1 MPSKKGP
8 GRPPKQGH
16 LTPDLLRSTLDMPRH
31 EAAAYLGLS
40 QRTYQRRLEALET
53 QTVELVNPILSPDRS
68 IDQILEDRRKSFS
81 RQAKSAASK
90 AMIEFK
96 IKDSKPL
103 GLFVFGDPHLDDD
116 GTDIGL
122 IESHMA
128 LINATPNCYAVN
140 IGDVR
145 NNWVGRLMALYA
157 HQSITES
164 EAWELAKWF
173 FDGVPHLLHVGG
185 NHCKWSG
192 GRDLLPLLAKNAG
205 QLYVDHG
212 ARLALTFANKRR
224 VTINARHKF
233 PGNSLYNVA
242 HGVNRGSREAGILD
256 NIVVA
261 GHIHCSG
268 YNILKNPVTKLVS
281 HCIQVASYK
290 IFDSYAEEM
299 GLTDQNISPSVLV
312 VINPEA
318 KEAGLVTVFHD
329 VEEGA
334 AFLQSKHKK
343 K

>member
-1 MPSKKGP
+1 MLAP
-8 GRPPKQGH
+8 GRH
-16 LTPDLLRSTLDMPRH
+16 
-31 EAAAYLGLS
+31 Y
-40 QRTYQRRLEALET
+40 
-53 QTVELVNPILSPDRS
+53 VNSPIR
-68 IDQILEDRRKSFS
+68 IGAHFE
-81 RQAKSAASK
+81 
-90 AMIEFK
+90 
-96 IKDSKPL
+96 
-103 GLFVFGDPHLDDD
+103 DDD
-116 GTDIGL
+116 GTDIAM
-122 IESHMA
+122 IESHID
-128 LINATPNCYAVN
+128 LINNTPNCYAVN

-173 FDGVPHLLHVGG
+173 FNSVPHLLHIGG
-185 NHCKWSG
+185 NHCTWSG

-212 ARLALTFANKRR
+212 ARLGLTFANKRR
-224 VTINARHKF
+224 VSINARHKF
-233 PGNSLYNVA
+233 PGNSMYNVA
-242 HGVNRGSREAGILD
+242 HGANRASREAGILD

-290 IFDSYAEEM
+290 MFDRYAE
-299 GLTDQNISPSVLV
+299 GLGMMDRNISPSVLI

-318 KEAGLVTVFHD
+318 KESGLVTVYHD

-334 AFLQSKHKK
+334 AFLKFKNAKK
-343 K
+343 